1 MVPLQDDAPGLL
13 AELKKQGLLQQMQQ
27 LHSIEAGK
35 DEPAAAPGE
44 AARNRELYEEMH
56 KILESACG
64 PHSSRWGH
72 LQGRGLPGGLTLQ
85 D

>member
-1 MVPLQDDAPGLL
+1 
-13 AELKKQGLLQQMQQ
+13 MQQ
-27 LHSIEAGK
+27 LHSIEAGT

-56 KILESACG
+56 KILERACG

-72 LQGRGLPGGLTLQ
+72 LQGRGIPGGFRVHTSGHPGGRPGFQ
-85 D
+85 VAPSCAA